1 MGGNNDLHEGNKVPK
16 GGDTIDVFSIED
28 NKPGLMMDTSSPSG
42 GGSGSP
48 DKNPTKLDKG
58 KGRATDSDN
67 LSEDREN
74 IFKTSA
80 LPVESDNVSKKPAS
94 PVESDNV
101 SKKPASPVESEKPDF
116 PRITDRVD
124 MAYEALYNAEQALQI
139 AREAVGDAKDTAS
152 EIEAG
157 KILSEAELVHKTCLF
172 EAKT

>member
-94 PVESDNV
+94 PVES
-101 SKKPASPVESEKPDF
+101 EKPDF